1 MDMNDFYYECTR
13 DGNVIRFKLT
23 GFIIANKIR
32 HLQEA
37 IISELKSLEGKPF
50 KIFFDFRGLKALDP
64 RAAMA
69 LKEIGD
75 YLYDSSAIKVGT
87 VFDNV
92 LPKLQ
97 HLRLIKDGKAQE
109 SINAGRA
116 KIFSNADECL
126 AWLEA

>member
-1 MDMNDFYYECTR
+1 MDMDDFYYECTQ

-23 GFIIANKIR
+23 GFIIANKIL
-32 HLQEA
+32 HLKEA
-37 IISELKSLEGKPF
+37 IISELKSLEGQPF
-50 KIFFDFRGLKALDP
+50 KIFFDFRGLKALNP
-64 RAAMA
+64 QAATV
-69 LKEIGD
+69 LKEISD

-109 SINAGRA
+109 SIDAGRA
-116 KIFSNADECL
+116 KIFGNADECL
-126 AWLEA
+126 TWLEG